1 MSTINIIIS
10 VILILVFL
18 VLICIMNSEGF
29 STRREKASVVA
40 KWLNSGGGDYKSY
53 RESTNEGS
61 NIVEYY
67 DVKRALADKTYVS
80 ADDVMKVL

>member
-1 MSTINIIIS
+1 M
-10 VILILVFL
+10 VLVR
-18 VLICIMNSEGF
+18 VMNSEGF

-40 KWLNSGGGDYKSY
+40 NWLNDGGGDYKSY
-53 RESTNEGS
+53 RESTSDGS